1 MSLPRQRHLQSILDI
16 FFRGWEG
23 KTVHES
29 SPSNQ
34 ILSRYCENYSS
45 SQFLPGVALGT
56 VVDGVRC
63 ESIEDLT
70 FEDESI
76 DIFVTQDVL
85 EHVFH
90 PGRAVREIMR
100 VLKPGGAHIFTA
112 PKHKGMLKSV
122 RRAHLR
128 EDGTVEYILKP
139 EYHGN
144 PVGDGRALVTFDYGY
159 DFEDLLS
166 EWSQRPVQV
175 FHTKD
180 HSKGIDAEFNEV
192 FVIRK

>member
-1 MSLPRQRHLQSILDI
+1 MSLPRQRHVQFVLDTM
-16 FFRGWEG
+16 FPGWEN

-29 SPSNQ
+29 SPSNDF
-34 ILSRYCENYSS
+34 ISRYCSNYAS
-45 SQFLPGVALGT
+45 SQYLEGVPLGA
-56 VVDGVRC
+56 VVDGIRC

-70 FEDESI
+70 FEDNSI

-90 PGRAVREIMR
+90 PGRAVAEIMR
-100 VLKPGGAHIFTA
+100 VLRPGGAHVFTA
-112 PKHKGMLKSV
+112 PKHKGLIASI

-128 EDGTVEYILKP
+128 SDGSIEYIHKP

-159 DFEDLLS
+159 DFESLLS
-166 EWSQRPVQV
+166 EWSRSPVQAV
-175 FHTKD
+175 HTKD
-180 HSKGIDAEFNEV
+180 RSKGLDAEYNEV